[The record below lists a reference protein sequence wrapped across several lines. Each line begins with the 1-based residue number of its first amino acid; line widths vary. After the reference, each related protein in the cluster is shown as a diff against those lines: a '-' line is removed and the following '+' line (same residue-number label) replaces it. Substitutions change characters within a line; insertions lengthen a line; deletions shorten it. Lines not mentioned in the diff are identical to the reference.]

1 MASKYAKNWA
11 IGAILTGVAIAVV
24 LAIINGIY
32 YGLAFSGGSLAEQ
45 STSSNSY
52 GQTHSHNHYY

>member
-24 LAIINGIY
+24 LAIISGIY
-32 YGLAFSGGSLAEQ
+32 YGLALSGGSLAEQ

-52 GQTHSHNHYY
+52 DHSHYHYY